1 MQVCRIA
8 KRGDGMVA
16 TGRLAGDFFAAL
28 YDHSRVAVA
37 GKPART
43 IRTVRTVRGL
53 PARVAQGG
61 HLRGGE
67 EVSSM
72 RGGTWE

>member
-16 TGRLAGDFFAAL
+16 TGRLAGDSFADL
-28 YDHSRVAVA
+28 RDRSRTAVA
-37 GKPART
+37 AGTPART
-43 IRTVRTVRGL
+43 VRAL
-53 PARVAQGG
+53 PARVALGG

-67 EVSSM
+67 EVSSL